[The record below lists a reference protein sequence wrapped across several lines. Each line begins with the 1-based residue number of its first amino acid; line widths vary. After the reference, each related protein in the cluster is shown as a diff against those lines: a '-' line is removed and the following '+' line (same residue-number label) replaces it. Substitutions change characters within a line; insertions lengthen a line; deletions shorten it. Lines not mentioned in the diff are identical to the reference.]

1 MFCFGFS
8 GVKLS
13 YSLHSFPASLKFD
26 TGLNLPRRLDSVLV
40 LMRSTQLHLGGAV
53 IIEPFHPRGSS

>member
-8 GVKLS
+8 GVNLS
-13 YSLHSFPASLKFD
+13 CSLHLFPASLKFN
-26 TGLNLPRRLDSVLV
+26 TGPDQPRRLDRVLV